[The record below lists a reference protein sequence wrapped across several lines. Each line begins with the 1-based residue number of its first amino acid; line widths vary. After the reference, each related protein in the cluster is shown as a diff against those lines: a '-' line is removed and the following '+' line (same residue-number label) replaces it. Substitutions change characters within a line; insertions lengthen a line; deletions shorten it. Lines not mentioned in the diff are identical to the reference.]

1 MNLQKTLKEHFG
13 LDEFRHPQEEIIRGI
28 LDGKDTLVI
37 MPTGK
42 GKSLCYQL
50 PSLLLPGVTIVI
62 SPLIALM
69 KDQVDALEAK
79 GIPACCINSS
89 LSQQEQYAEM
99 DRIRDGEVKIVY
111 IAPERFRNQ
120 GFLRALEGMN
130 VSLMAI
136 DEAHCLSQWGHDF
149 RPDYLRLGKAV
160 DLLGRPT
167 VAALTATATPDV
179 RQDILDT
186 LQLRDPALHISGF
199 ARPNLAF
206 NVRSVSNMEAKYS
219 QIEELI
225 HKHQNGIVYCATR
238 KSVERVSDRLHQ
250 SQIDHIIYHGGL
262 SPEERDTMQNRF
274 IQKEVNVAVATNA
287 FGMGIDR
294 PDIRFV
300 AHFEIPGSIEAYYQE
315 AGRAGRDGQPSTCE
329 LLFNYADKGVQER
342 FVDGSNPP
350 LDVIHAVYQLL
361 RDKQDNNHEVHM
373 SADDIRDHLGPGT
386 NPMGIHTAISILMRN
401 QAIDRFDVPGQR
413 RRGTRLLQPDLLP
426 NQLPIDTAALA
437 EKAQRDHAKL
447 NAVLKFAYS
456 RGCHQKWVLDYF
468 GDPDAKACG
477 ECNGCV
483 NNPVGDYR
491 EPANDEERDIVRK
504 ALSGVCR
511 MSRKNWEGQYEP
523 IFGPKR
529 IIQMLVGDAKADSE
543 RFQASSL
550 STFGLLKAHGE
561 TYVRA
566 LFNAMEEEG
575 LLEYQKKETFT
586 LLAITQAGIDAM
598 RGYTTFRI
606 SWPQPKA
613 AKKKKST
620 SAKPALDHSA
630 PNLRV
635 DTDLLEKLKK
645 KRAQVA
651 AIQGN
656 VAPFKIFS
664 NAVLQDLA
672 TLRPQTPE
680 EAMEINGIGEVKA
693 RKIFPHFKEILA
705 KD

>member
-1 MNLQKTLKEHFG
+1 MELQKTLQDKFG
-13 LDEFRHPQEEIIRGI
+13 LDGFRHPQEEIIRGI

-50 PSLLLPGVTIVI
+50 PSILLPGVTIVI

-79 GIPACCINSS
+79 GIPASCINSS
-89 LSQQEQYAEM
+89 LSQQEQYAEL
-99 DRIRDGEVKIVY
+99 DRIRVGEVKIVY
-111 IAPERFRNQ
+111 IAPERFRNK
-120 GFLRALEGMN
+120 GFLRALDGMN

-160 DLLGRPT
+160 EILGRPT

-186 LQLRDPALHISGF
+186 LKLRDPALHISGF

-206 NVRSVSNMEAKYS
+206 NVRSVSNMEAKYGH
-219 QIEELI
+219 IEELI
-225 HKHQNGIVYCATR
+225 QKHQNGIVYCATR
-238 KSVERVSDRLHQ
+238 KSVERVSDRLHAA
-250 SQIDHIIYHGGL
+250 QIDHITYHGGL

-274 IQKEVNVAVATNA
+274 IQREVNVAVATNA

-342 FVDGSNPP
+342 FVEGSNPP
-350 LDVIHAVYQLL
+350 IEVIQAVYQLL
-361 RDKQDNNHEVHM
+361 RQKQDNNHEVHM
-373 SADDIRDHLGPGT
+373 SADEIRDHLGPGT
-386 NPMGIHTAISILMRN
+386 NPMAIHTAISVLMRN
-401 QAIDRFDVPGQR
+401 HAIDRFDIPGQR

-426 NQLPIDTAALA
+426 SQLPIDTAALA

-447 NAVLKFAYS
+447 NSMLKFAYS
-456 RGCHQKWVLDYF
+456 RGCHQQWVLDYF
-468 GDPDAKACG
+468 GDPEAKACG
-477 ECNGCV
+477 ECNGCT
-483 NNPVGDYR
+483 NNPIGDYR
-491 EPANDEERDIVRK
+491 EPANDEERDTVRK

-511 MSRKNWEGQYEP
+511 MSRKDWEGNYEP

-529 IIQMLVGDAKADSE
+529 IIQMLVGDPNADSD

-550 STFGLLKAHGE
+550 STFGLLKAQGE

-575 LLEYQKKETFT
+575 LLAYEKKENFT
-586 LLAITQAGIDAM
+586 LLAITQAGLDAM
-598 RGYTTFRI
+598 RGFTTFRL

-613 AKKKKST
+613 TKKKAT
-620 SAKPALDHSA
+620 LAKPALDHSA
-630 PNLRV
+630 PNLNIKG
-635 DTDLLEKLKK
+635 DILEQLKK
-645 KRAQVA
+645 KRAQLA

-656 VAPFKIFS
+656 IPPFRIFS

-672 TLRPQTPE
+672 AIRPQTPE

-693 RKIFPHFKEILA
+693 RKLFPHFKEILA
-705 KD
+705 KG